1 MTGDGATASYHEES
15 KRRGHRSSAV
25 EEDVVVGTA
34 PLGRNGGAGAAAAAV
49 VPFDMN
55 LRTHKRATYE
65 MLRDMIVSFELPPG
79 ERLVEKDLAALLGV
93 SKTPVREALALLEAD
108 GLVEATPYRGAMV
121 RWLSVNESREQ
132 GFLVDALE
140 MPAYPIVVERIT
152 EKELK
157 AIDRVAQQLV
167 RARRD
172 RDEGRFG
179 QVAVQ
184 LHLMIFACTGFPRLL
199 DLIRVVVG
207 PVGLRYDRVM
217 VYPDPPSWDAL
228 LELSL
233 ARIDAIRQR
242 DAQHVIQIVAT
253 HRQRLQELGRSRLA
267 DPTVARY
274 FRDA

>member
-1 MTGDGATASYHEES
+1 M
-15 KRRGHRSSAV
+15 
-25 EEDVVVGTA
+25 VGTA
-34 PLGRNGGAGAAAAAV
+34 PLGRNGSAGAAGAV

-179 QVAVQ
+179 QLAVQ

-217 VYPDPPSWDAL
+217 VYPDAPSWDAL

-233 ARIDAIRQR
+233 ARIDAIRRR
-242 DAQHVIQIVAT
+242 DAQHVIQVVAT